1 MSLPPIPAGLAPLPD
16 AEKAIADLLAAR
28 SELASVASVGDRI
41 PTDYDG
47 SQLVVTVDRLG
58 GPADRSTMS
67 WRETVHLDIKSYGAT
82 KADAAA
88 LSATV
93 RYLVAAL
100 PYLESPSVVFEA
112 SAENVGPQWFPDAT
126 ADYPESGYY
135 LLQVAVTLHPA
146 P

>member
-1 MSLPPIPAGLAPLPD
+1 MSLPPVPAGLAPLPD
-16 AEKAIADLLAAR
+16 AEAAVANLLASR
-28 SELASVASVGDRI
+28 SELTGVEVGDRL

-47 SQLVVTVDRLG
+47 TQPVVTLERIG
-58 GPADRSTMS
+58 GNADPSTMG
-67 WRETVHLDIKSYGAT
+67 WRDTAHLDVRSYGKD
-82 KADAAA
+82 KAAAAA
-88 LSATV
+88 LSAKV
-93 RYLVAAL
+93 RYLMAIL

-112 SAENVGPQWFPDAT
+112 SEENVGPQWFPDAT